1 MIWDWDRKDFEAG
14 GAKGNRGSGAFQPS
28 GAADFGQPD
37 GKSPPT
43 CIIFYLVY
51 TGDPKR

>member
-1 MIWDWDRKDFEAG
+1 MIFDWDRRNSEESGRKAMD
-14 GAKGNRGSGAFQPS
+14 SGAFQPS
-28 GAADFGQPD
+28 SAAHFGQPD